1 MDSGGH
7 MDLRALTHLVAYHHW
22 ATGRLLG
29 ALGALPADALDQP
42 VGGSFG
48 TVRGLIGHVLGAE
61 EVWIQR
67 LHGHSPAAFPDLT
80 SFSAVSD
87 CQAAWDAVQA
97 EQHAFISGLGS
108 ERLEAPISYI
118 NFRGEA
124 WAYPLDAVLLHL
136 VNHGTYHRGQLA
148 HVLRQFGEVPPATD
162 YLVFL
167 DEIAAGPLDRLPA
180 V

>member
-1 MDSGGH
+1 MDF
-7 MDLRALTHLVAYHHW
+7 RALALFVAYHHW
-22 ATGRLLG
+22 ATSRLLSG
-29 ALGALPADALDQP
+29 FSALPADALDQP

-48 TVRGLIGHVLGAE
+48 TARELLRHILGAE

-80 SFSAVSD
+80 SCNAVSD
-87 CQAAWDAVQA
+87 FQAVWDAVQA
-97 EQHAFISGLGS
+97 EQHAFISDLGI
-108 ERLEAPISYI
+108 EQREATISYI

-148 HVLRQFGEVPPATD
+148 HVLRQLGQTPPSTD
-162 YLVFL
+162 YLVFV
-167 DEIAAGPLDRLPA
+167 DQFAAGSLDTSTPSTAR
-180 V
+180 